1 MRVGLLQEGEVRD
14 GKTYAERYRE
24 LIVEA
29 VRADERGFSTW
40 GTSEQHF
47 SPPRFTVSAPEV
59 LYAAIAAQ
67 TSRIALRIMAAVLLK
82 WNHPLLV
89 AERLATL
96 DIVSGGRAEICTAR
110 SNNLWTLE
118 AFGVDPSETA
128 AQWADGHDV
137 LVKALTQEVVEHDGP
152 VWKIPPREIVPR
164 CVTQPHPAI
173 SLAASSVASHA
184 KAGEKGIGAICFENY
199 FGFDYL
205 QECIDAYR
213 DGVSRVKPGPLQPN
227 DYVGLYVATAFC
239 ADTREEAKRVARDVA
254 LEYFQFILDLY
265 IPLGQNPAYGYLR
278 GRMDEMAARAGDL
291 DFLCE
296 ATPSVMVGT
305 PDDFV
310 ERLRRLE
317 AMGVD
322 EVVMRVD
329 GMPHDAILRSL
340 DLIGAEVI
348 PAVDPTLAVAR
359 TG

>member
-14 GKTYAERYRE
+14 GKTYAQRYRE
-24 LIVEA
+24 MIDEVVL
-29 VRADERGFSTW
+29 ADELGFSTW

-59 LYAAIAAQ
+59 LYAAIASL
-67 TSRIALRIMAAVLLK
+67 TERIKFRIMAAVLLQ

-118 AFGVDPSETA
+118 AFGVDPSQTA
-128 AQWADGHDV
+128 AQWADGQAV
-137 LVKALTQEVVEHDGP
+137 LAKALTQQIIEHDGP

-164 CVTQPHPAI
+164 CVTDPHPPM
-173 SLAASSVASHA
+173 SLAASSVASHV
-184 KAGEKGIGAICFENY
+184 KAGERGIGAICFENY

-205 QECIDAYR
+205 QECVDGYR
-213 DGVSRVKPGPLQPN
+213 DGLARANPAPLQLN
-227 DYVGLYVATAFC
+227 DYMGLYVATAYC
-239 ADTREEAKRVARDVA
+239 AESRKDAKRVARDVA

-265 IPLGQNPAYGYLR
+265 VPLGQNPAYGYLK
-278 GRMDEMAARAGDL
+278 GRMEELADRASDL

-296 ATPSVMVGT
+296 SSPSVMIGT

-322 EVVMRVD
+322 EVVMRID
-329 GMPHDAILRSL
+329 GFDHDDIMRSL
-340 DLIGAEVI
+340 RLIAAEVI
-348 PAVDPTLAVAR
+348 PVVDPAAAAAR
-359 TG
+359 